1 MSCHSGKMSKLMF
14 RGQGEVRGIF
24 KKTDKQT
31 IQVILIKKTKI
42 RGNFC
47 LFFAVKQTLSLA
59 RNTIQSFIRGYAVVQ
74 YFLTISPK
82 SVFKT
87 VLSRLRSWYQGLN
100 KMVPG
105 ADPGFFLGG
114 GALVSWSL
122 APCTLP
128 LDPPLLYWDFTA

>member
-1 MSCHSGKMSKLMF
+1 MSKLMF

-42 RGNFC
+42 RGNFS
-47 LFFAVKQTLSLA
+47 LFFFAVKQTLSLA

-82 SVFKT
+82 FVFKT
-87 VLSRLRSWYQGLN
+87 VLSRLRS
-100 KMVPG
+100 
-105 ADPGFFLGG
+105 
-114 GALVSWSL
+114 
-122 APCTLP
+122 
-128 LDPPLLYWDFTA
+128 

>member
-87 VLSRLRSWYQGLN
+87 VLSRLRSCYQGLN

-128 LDPPLLYWDFTA
+128 LDPPLLY

>member
-1 MSCHSGKMSKLMF
+1 MSKLMF

-42 RGNFC
+42 RGNFS
-47 LFFAVKQTLSLA
+47 LFLASLA
-59 RNTIQSFIRGYAVVQ
+59 RNKIQSLIRGYAVVQ

-82 SVFKT
+82 FVFKT
-87 VLSRLRSWYQGLN
+87 VLSRLRSCYQGLN

-105 ADPGFFLGG
+105 
-114 GALVSWSL
+114 
-122 APCTLP
+122 CTRL
-128 LDPPLLYWDFTA
+128 LLYFNTNEPHSFFFFAEY